1 MKIAIAIPCYNCEL
15 QIIRVLRELDPL
27 LSEQKLIKEVFII
40 ENNSTDKTLSRA
52 LEEINNLKNKALFY
66 VYQNPE
72 NIGLGGTHKIAFT
85 LAKQKDF
92 THLLILHGDH
102 QASTF
107 DVPIL
112 IDGLV
117 QKQGVTILG
126 SRFLQLKNLSG
137 YSQTRKLGNIILN
150 LIYSIATKKK
160 ISDLGS
166 GLNIFRVSD
175 FSAEIYQNFD
185 NEFTFNMD
193 ILLYIVRKK
202 IDFQYIPIKW
212 STVDQVSNAKSL
224 KVGLKTLKKLFDWIF
239 SIQIKNK
246 EHFETKLISAP
257 SR

>member
-15 QIIRVLRELDPL
+15 QIERVLRELDPIL
-27 LSEQKLIKEVFII
+27 GEQKLIKEVFII

-52 LEEINNLKNKALFY
+52 LEVVTHLKNKELFY
-66 VYQNPE
+66 IYKNIE

-102 QASTF
+102 QASIY
-107 DVPIL
+107 DVPVL
-112 IDGLV
+112 IENII
-117 QKQGVTILG
+117 QKNGITTLG
-126 SRFLQLKNLSG
+126 SRFLSLKNLSG
-137 YSQTRKLGNIILN
+137 YSQTRKMGNIILN
-150 LIYSIATKKK
+150 LIYSIVTREK

-166 GLNIFRVSD
+166 GLNIFRISD
-175 FSAEIYQNFD
+175 FPSEIYQNFD

-193 ILLYIVRKK
+193 ILLYIIRKN
-202 IDFQYIPIKW
+202 IEFQYVPIKW

-224 KVGLKTLKKLFDWIF
+224 KVGFKTLKKLFDWVF

-246 EHFETKLISAP
+246 EHFKTKLISAP